1 MRRAAIALL
10 LMAGFPCLAWAKDKP
25 NIILFLVDDMGWTDC
40 GAYGSQYYETPNV
53 DQFAAQSMLFTDAY
67 AHPLCSPSRA
77 SIMTGQE
84 ETRHGIMSAHG
95 HQEPDPPGPQVFQEN
110 PPATQPFLLP
120 KSRQYLDPE
129 TVTLAEGHPSPK
141 HRVGNITDGPDKI
154 PAGTTSD
161 AIINNID
168 LYPTLLELAGVPLPE
183 NHVMD
188 GLSFA
193 PVLLEGKDFPRDT
206 SFSWFPYHDAG
217 ISVRKGDWKLIR
229 RFKENPKYYAGLVEL
244 YHLKDDL
251 GETNNL
257 AKQMPGKVA
266 ELGKLIDRHFIE
278 TGGLYPKP
286 NPAFGEQAKA
296 LEIQSIRWDAEGQKG
311 VAWDFS
317 DVAP

>member
-1 MRRAAIALL
+1 MRRAVIALL

-168 LYPTLLELAGVPLPE
+168 LY
-183 NHVMD
+183 
-188 GLSFA
+188 
-193 PVLLEGKDFPRDT
+193 
-206 SFSWFPYHDAG
+206 
-217 ISVRKGDWKLIR
+217 
-229 RFKENPKYYAGLVEL
+229 
-244 YHLKDDL
+244 HLKDDL